1 MFDLARSAKAAR
13 RYDRLEGIYHK
24 GQDLA
29 WNGREVLEEL
39 VQRHGGPQVP
49 KDKIDAMHG
58 VFGPI
63 LWGELAAWKISAQLA
78 DQIEALEP
86 KMAATSQAHD
96 EARHFYV
103 MHDYLELATG
113 RVPKTIPKTSERL
126 LGAVLNTDHL
136 PSKLM
141 GMQMQIEATAL
152 TIFQCAREAKICP
165 VLTDLMPYF
174 EKDEARHVGLG
185 TQYMPVLMRGMSR
198 LEGARLSAF
207 ALKLSFWLLA
217 SNRAMQ
223 DSLIELGID
232 PRRVLTLAKSKM
244 MIVFE
249 DLWQSTGKAG
259 PGLGDAAARVLEAVA
274 EATWPGEDTSVSGRA
289 RALVRGMQ
297 RGVERV
303 DTSID
308 PKRRTAPKP

>member
-1 MFDLARSAKAAR
+1 MFDLSRSANVAR
-13 RYDRLEGIYHK
+13 RHDRLEGIYHK

-29 WNGREVLEEL
+29 WNGREVLHEL

-49 KDKIDAMHG
+49 KDKVDALHG

-78 DQIEALEP
+78 DRIEAMEP

-113 RVPKTIPKTSERL
+113 RVPTSIPKASERL
-126 LGAVLNTDHL
+126 LGAVLDTDHL

-152 TIFQCAREAKICP
+152 TIFQCAREAQICP
-165 VLTDLMPYF
+165 VLTDLLPYF
-174 EKDEARHVGLG
+174 EKDEARHIGLG

-223 DSLIELGID
+223 GSLIELGID

-244 MIVFE
+244 MLVFE
-249 DLWQSTGKAG
+249 DLWKSTGKVG
-259 PGLGDAAARVLEAVA
+259 PDAGDAAARVLEALA
-274 EATWPGEDTSVSGRA
+274 EAMWPGPDTSVAGRA
-289 RALVRGMQ
+289 RALARGLQ
-297 RGVERV
+297 RGVQRV
-303 DTSID
+303 DTTID
-308 PKRRTAPKP
+308 PAADPRHRP